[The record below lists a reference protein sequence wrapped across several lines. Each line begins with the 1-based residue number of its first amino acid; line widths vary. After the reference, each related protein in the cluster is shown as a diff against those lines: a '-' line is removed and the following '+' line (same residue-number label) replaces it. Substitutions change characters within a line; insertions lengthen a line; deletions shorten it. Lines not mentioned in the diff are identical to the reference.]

1 MRKLRFGGVA
11 VRSILSV
18 VVLGALSVGTAQQLS
33 AAELNIYS
41 HRQPFLIKPFLEAYT
56 KKTGTKI
63 NVVYASKGLAQR
75 LQAEGSRSPADV
87 VLTVD
92 IARLWVY
99 ADKKLLAAVDSEVL
113 KKNIPARLRDPDNRW
128 FAFSKRARIIVAS
141 KAAKDAV
148 GIRSYADLADPKW
161 KGRVCSRPGSHVYNR
176 ALVASVINAKGVD
189 DAQKWASGVIEN
201 LAR

>member
-1 MRKLRFGGVA
+1 MSKLQFGGVSF
-11 VRSILSV
+11 RSILSV
-18 VVLGALSVGTAQQLS
+18 VILGALSVSASQQLS

-99 ADKKLLAAVDSEVL
+99 ADKKLLAAVDSDVL
-113 KKNIPARLRDPDNRW
+113 KKNIP
-128 FAFSKRARIIVAS
+128 
-141 KAAKDAV
+141 
-148 GIRSYADLADPKW
+148 
-161 KGRVCSRPGSHVYNR
+161 
-176 ALVASVINAKGVD
+176 
-189 DAQKWASGVIEN
+189 
-201 LAR
+201 